1 MTGALRWSFALD
13 GWGGSAPLFAQGNGC
28 VGSFNQS
35 TCPPTRTLW
44 ALNAFS
50 GTPVW
55 STSGFGGFWFD
66 TPAYDGTNLYVG
78 SVNGA
83 FSGVDATTGTVLW
96 QTFSSGVIFSSVG
109 LANGYAF
116 GTATDGGSYIL
127 DAATGAIVDAHF
139 LSGAGSASA
148 VAIGKGYVWT
158 DEASGTVHA
167 DGLPG
172 AVVLVALG

>member
-1 MTGALRWSFALD
+1 
-13 GWGGSAPLFAQGNGC
+13 
-28 VGSFNQS
+28 
-35 TCPPTRTLW
+35 
-44 ALNAFS
+44 
-50 GTPVW
+50 W

-109 LANGYAF
+109 LANGYVF
-116 GTATDGGSYIL
+116 GTSTDGGFYIL

-148 VAIGKGYVWT
+148 VAIGMGYVWM
-158 DEASGTVHA
+158 DDASGTVYA
-167 DGLPG
+167 YGAPG
-172 AVVLVALG
+172 AGVMAAIEAQPRSEEHTSELQSRFDLVCRLLLEKKKKKNKIKLA